1 MINTIITLT
10 PIPIAL
16 FTVVVMASV
25 EQIPKNNENTGL
37 SLIKPA
43 LKFSKR
49 FI

>member
-1 MINTIITLT
+1 MTLT

-43 LKFSKR
+43 LKFQNDSSR
-49 FI
+49 

>member
-37 SLIKPA
+37 SFIKPA
-43 LKFSKR
+43 LKFSSR
-49 FI
+49 